1 MMRPNKGLVLT
12 VHLCRPAA
20 GTAPRSTSPS
30 RWADEAAIRK
40 KGNMWNRWIWTLA
53 ALLVVGA
60 VAAGIGVTLHGTEQL
75 ACSVIAWAAL
85 LGVAWMLDR
94 RLSRIERRLAALAP
108 TAEGSDKVAPARG

>member
-1 MMRPNKGLVLT
+1 
-12 VHLCRPAA
+12 
-20 GTAPRSTSPS
+20 
-30 RWADEAAIRK
+30 
-40 KGNMWNRWIWTLA
+40 MWNRWIWTLA